1 MSGGNCFLGKVF
13 GEGAI
18 FCEGGQ
24 FSSGA
29 IVFGGNCPGG
39 NYSGG
44 NCPGA
49 IIRGAIVLE
58 PLTSFEVLSQDNIL
72 RNGHRLKNGLL
83 GY

>member
-1 MSGGNCFLGKVF
+1 MGGNCP
-13 GEGAI
+13 GA
-18 FCEGGQ
+18 
-24 FSSGA
+24 
-29 IVFGGNCPGG
+29 VVLGGNCPGG
-39 NYSGG
+39 NYPGG
-44 NCPGA
+44 NCSGA